1 MQMWSESMCLS
12 QVAVSNK
19 HSFVSRHR
27 LRRFSNITRTLIL
40 LSMVFV
46 AGWVP
51 MLAVCSSDRDHSRF
65 EPIWHR
71 LAHDSAEVTLYFYPF
86 FCFLCIVELR
96 QAVGGICGC
105 SARRNNSGRR
115 SQIKPGLGRAPG
127 SGTGLGVGPNL
138 APLAP
143 RLPTATVTLLP
154 LSVLPLTTMTLS
166 LSSLRVESR
175 CSYGRRIHPITV

>member
-1 MQMWSESMCLS
+1 M
-12 QVAVSNK
+12 SNK
-19 HSFVSRHR
+19 HSSAYRHR

-65 EPIWHR
+65 QPIWHR

-96 QAVGGICGC
+96 QAVCCMCGC
-105 SARRNNSGRR
+105 SDRRNKSVRR
-115 SQIKPGLGRAPG
+115 SPRKPRLGPAPG
-127 SGTGLGVGPNL
+127 SVTGLDVVPVA

-143 RLPTATVTLLP
+143 RLPTTTVTLLP
-154 LSVLPLTTMTLS
+154 LSVLPLTAMTLS

-175 CSYGRRIHPITV
+175 CNYGRRVHPITM